1 MLINENVKAKYLEA
15 EISFEIFRLSA
26 SVHMSY
32 RLVARD
38 DSFYSEFFY
47 LLPTLGSRNNLWVL
61 FCSFVDVVKDWGQ
74 RPLVTLIIVAFILL
88 EVFGVLVDGIIGKV
102 HKKIT

>member
-32 RLVARD
+32 WLVARD
-38 DSFYSEFFY
+38 DSFYSEFLY
-47 LLPTLGSRNNLWVL
+47 LLPALRSRNN
-61 FCSFVDVVKDWGQ
+61 
-74 RPLVTLIIVAFILL
+74 
-88 EVFGVLVDGIIGKV
+88 
-102 HKKIT
+102 

>member
-15 EISFEIFRLSA
+15 KISFKIFRLSA

-47 LLPTLGSRNNLWVL
+47 LLPTLRSRNN
-61 FCSFVDVVKDWGQ
+61 
-74 RPLVTLIIVAFILL
+74 
-88 EVFGVLVDGIIGKV
+88 
-102 HKKIT
+102 